1 MNTICV
7 DQGAS
12 STRYVVNE
20 GEVYVNPNNMVFVEE
35 GVDTY
40 LVPNSADI
48 FDNFD
53 VTINKIEGE
62 STYFPVR
69 ALIGTLAER
78 YKPANLRPS
87 MNSNKSRQRVNYVSI
102 ITAVA
107 AGILNTNIEP
117 DVAVI
122 IDFPPLE
129 ANKMTADYIRK
140 ELIGKFKVKF
150 NTSAF
155 NKEVVFNI
163 SDARIVSESEQ
174 ASVSFFFNRNGAP
187 RVETAKYNRGYVL
200 SCDIGASTSDFVLI
214 KDRRFQERTGQ
225 TYKIGGNVIKEI
237 IKNKV
242 RALYGSELTDED
254 AEVVITEGRLP
265 YGSKYKDM
273 SKELIDAKKEFA
285 EMLAQNIDSYFGTVG
300 VPLMS
305 IKAIFVSGG
314 GSMKSSYFDIDN
326 NTEVVTSEPVSTY
339 LTEVLRNIC
348 DGIDVVGYPDENP
361 RMANIIG
368 TMLST
373 KALRMA

>member
-20 GEVYVNPNNMVFVEE
+20 GPIWVNPNNMVFIDED
-35 GVDTY
+35 VDTY
-40 LVPNSADI
+40 LVPNSNDL

-53 VTINKIEGE
+53 ITINKIEGE
-62 STYFPVR
+62 TAYFPVR

-78 YKPANLRPS
+78 YKPTNLRPS
-87 MNSNKSRQRVNYVSI
+87 MNSNKSKQRVNYVSI

-107 AGILNTNIEP
+107 SGIMSSGIDPT
-117 DVAVI
+117 VAVI

-129 ANKMTADYIRK
+129 ANKMTADYIRSQ
-140 ELIGKFKVKF
+140 LIGTFKVKF
-150 NTSAF
+150 NTF
-155 NKEVVFNI
+155 NREIIFEIK
-163 SDARIVSESEQ
+163 DAKIVSESEQ
-174 ASVSFFFNRNGAP
+174 ASVAFFFNEKGVP

-237 IKNKV
+237 IKNRV
-242 RALYGSELTDED
+242 RTIYGSELTDEN

-265 YGSKYKDM
+265 YGSTYKDM
-273 SKELIDAKKEFA
+273 SKELISAKKEFA

-300 VPLMS
+300 VPLMG

-314 GSMKSSYFDIDN
+314 GSMKSSYFDTETN
-326 NTEVVTSEPVSTY
+326 QEVVTSEPVSEY
-339 LTEVLRNIC
+339 LTEALRNIC
-348 DGIDVVGYPDENP
+348 DGIDVVGYPDDNP
-361 RMANIIG
+361 RMANIVG

-373 KALRMA
+373 KPLRM